1 MTALTIKR
9 IAVLVVLFAVGI
21 LYYNIDPIEVAM
33 APKCVFKMLTGL
45 QCPSC
50 GIQRAL
56 HCLLHGDVVAAVRY
70 NPFLAV
76 AVPYAFAAV
85 LSTWYNFG
93 HRLDFLRR
101 IVYSRAALLSFAC
114 IFIGWWIL
122 RNILHI

>member
-1 MTALTIKR
+1 MLLAAG
-9 IAVLVVLFAVGI
+9 IA
-21 LYYNIDPIEVAM
+21 YYNIDPATTEW

-70 NPFLAV
+70 NPFLVV
-76 AVPYAFAAV
+76 AVPYAIAAV

-114 IFIGWWIL
+114 IFIVWWIL
-122 RNILHI
+122 RNILKI